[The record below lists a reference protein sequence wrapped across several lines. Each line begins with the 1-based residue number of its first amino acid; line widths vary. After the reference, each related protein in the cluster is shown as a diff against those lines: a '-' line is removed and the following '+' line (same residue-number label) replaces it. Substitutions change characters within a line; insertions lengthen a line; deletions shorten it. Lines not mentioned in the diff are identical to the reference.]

1 LEVLYG
7 LIRLFAFDGIGRLSS
22 RLTFFLANFQ
32 GSVEF

>member
-22 RLTFFLANFQ
+22 RLTFF
-32 GSVEF
+32 